1 MALCKLLRY
10 LLPHLQNGNKDRND
24 LIGLLAGLS
33 RTRDISQLAWFL
45 VLSKCCHFEMKNC
58 HVWGKCHLS
67 PKLESEGER
76 LQTSLGADVDI
87 RLMTAGRPAL
97 NTLRAPYVWATSLL
111 GL

>member
-1 MALCKLLRY
+1 
-10 LLPHLQNGNKDRND
+10 
-24 LIGLLAGLS
+24 
-33 RTRDISQLAWFL
+33 
-45 VLSKCCHFEMKNC
+45 MKNC

-87 RLMTAGRPAL
+87 RLMTADRPAL

-111 GL
+111 GLRPSVRLPGVVLRLNPNYPHKQHESEWDGDNWNHHMPTQNKNT